1 MRRLK
6 KNKKVIG
13 FIFALVATLSFAT
26 FFAGPAMAQLP
37 GASSGELCNKLDGIN
52 CNDVTLNELIIK
64 VINWILAIVLAI
76 DVLFIIIGGFLY
88 ITAAGNEDR
97 AKKGRTTVINA
108 VIGLVIIIMAY
119 VIAQVVS
126 SFFAEE
132 QTGI

>member
-1 MRRLK
+1 
-6 KNKKVIG
+6 
-13 FIFALVATLSFAT
+13 
-26 FFAGPAMAQLP
+26 MAQLP